1 MNVEHSRLLRLCF
14 TGLYPLDSS
23 KEGVAAYQS
32 ALADPSRYVLKPQRE
47 GGGNNYY
54 GDDVKK
60 MLEKMS
66 LSERNGYGVNYHQL
80 LCLF

>member
-1 MNVEHSRLLRLCF
+1 MSSEHSRLLRLCF

-23 KEGVAAYQS
+23 KEGLEAYKS
-32 ALADPSRYVLKPQRE
+32 ALETPEKYVLKPQRE

-54 GDDVKK
+54 GQDVKL

-66 LSERNGYGVNYHQL
+66 VSERNGYF
-80 LCLF
+80 LFTTTIFV